1 MLLES
6 EDSETVRR
14 RGRWVT
20 NKVMEIYLQE
30 ILYTTFADTLDKPTR
45 IKVNQLAGNFTKI
58 LAQSVAFLNSAIPP
72 TTWWRLFHQTRDDEE
87 LGEGGGNN
95 G

>member
-6 EDSETVRR
+6 EDSEKVRR

-30 ILYTTFADTLDKPTR
+30 ILYTTFAETLDRQTKIR
-45 IKVNQLAGNFTKI
+45 VNQLAGNFTKI
-58 LAQSVAFLNSAIPP
+58 LGQSVAFLNSAIPP
-72 TTWWRLFHQTRDDEE
+72 TTWWNLFQTKDDEE
-87 LGEGGGNN
+87 LGEGGGKI